1 MSART
6 ACIRSNARR
15 TAYYVEST
23 TRTQCYAMA
32 VAPVCREVYECLESP
47 GFGMTKWQR
56 YHDRQDRSNFAN
68 YLLQRPYLI
77 LHITGGSGSG
87 LDREL
92 DVISPF
98 ISGPKRPPKPAVL
111 SGIVELEWELLGE
124 PPSHR
129 EGFDPRRAGRNV
141 GHMYPACSTLT

>member
-1 MSART
+1 MFTLRT
-6 ACIRSNARR
+6 SLCIADAADACAVSDGSMLREQRIQQAEQQRFWPDKFCLAPWMPPSPRS
-15 TAYYVEST
+15 
-23 TRTQCYAMA
+23 
-32 VAPVCREVYECLESP
+32 YELV
-47 GFGMTKWQR
+47 F
-56 YHDRQDRSNFAN
+56 
-68 YLLQRPYLI
+68 
-77 LHITGGSGSG
+77 HITGGSGSG

-141 GHMYPACSTLT
+141 GHMYPACSTLR